1 MTRRRVVVAVIAGAL
16 ALGGLVA
23 CDSHPAVA
31 AYVGET
37 EYTVDEVEEIF
48 EDLIGRQPETTVTR
62 QQILETLVVGQ
73 LVRSLATEQ
82 GGDLREVSAAD
93 VAVGENVPAESRY
106 AEIRADLATH
116 MFSWSGQVE
125 VTTPTEEQL
134 REVHQATIDA
144 GEEWADQPFEELG
157 PILGNEQ
164 VAQAI
169 AIREA
174 FAAEAE
180 RVGVT
185 VNPRF
190 APLQYVF
197 LRFSGGA
204 PAIYIT
210 LGDSSDTVD
219 SDG

>member
-106 AEIRADLATH
+106 AEIRAR
-116 MFSWSGQVE
+116 SGDPHVLL
-125 VTTPTEEQL
+125 V
-134 REVHQATIDA
+134 R
-144 GEEWADQPFEELG
+144 
-157 PILGNEQ
+157 
-164 VAQAI
+164 
-169 AIREA
+169 
-174 FAAEAE
+174 
-180 RVGVT
+180 
-185 VNPRF
+185 
-190 APLQYVF
+190 
-197 LRFSGGA
+197 SGGR
-204 PAIYIT
+204 
-210 LGDSSDTVD
+210 
-219 SDG
+219 